1 LSVFV
6 DKNNNR
12 PRSSVKYAM
21 MYPDKFRYE
30 PSKKT
35 PWIILEPGIL
45 FIMGRSIPENPG
57 EFYRPVHDWVSKYCH
72 SYEEKTQILF
82 GFEYI
87 NTSSTKWIYTILKEL
102 SEMKDLTNNARVT
115 WYYEQG
121 DEDMC
126 ELGFILRSLVDC
138 PFIII
143 EVNEMNNDFYESIRS
158 SSS

>member
-1 LSVFV
+1 
-6 DKNNNR
+6 
-12 PRSSVKYAM
+12 
-21 MYPDKFRYE
+21 MYPEKFTYE
-30 PSKKT
+30 LSKRT
-35 PWIILEPGIL
+35 PWIILEPGKI

-57 EFYRPVHDWVSKYCH
+57 DFYRPVQEWISEYVKEYDKKSII
-72 SYEEKTQILF
+72 EL

-102 SEMKDLTNNARVT
+102 SAIKEISRNARVN

-138 PFIII
+138 PFIVI
-143 EVNEMNNDFYESIRS
+143 EIDDMNKDKYEEIFLAQT
-158 SSS
+158 

>member
-1 LSVFV
+1 M
-6 DKNNNR
+6 
-12 PRSSVKYAM
+12 KYPEK
-21 MYPDKFRYE
+21 YTSE
-30 PSKKT
+30 PTKRT
-35 PWIILEPGIL
+35 PWIIMEPGRI

-57 EFYRPVHDWVSKYCH
+57 DFFRPIHEWISLYINKNTSK
-72 SYEEKTQILF
+72 SQIDL

-102 SEMKDLTNNARVT
+102 SEMKEISNNARVV

-138 PFIII
+138 PFIIV
-143 EVNEMNNDFYESIRS
+143 EVEEMNRDRYEKILSNPI
-158 SSS
+158 

>member
-1 LSVFV
+1 
-6 DKNNNR
+6 
-12 PRSSVKYAM
+12 
-21 MYPDKFRYE
+21 MYPEKFTYE
-30 PSKKT
+30 LSKRT
-35 PWIILEPGIL
+35 PWIIMKPGKI

-57 EFYRPVHDWVSKYCH
+57 EFYRPVKDWISEYVKNYDKKSTI
-72 SYEEKTQILF
+72 EL

-102 SEMKDLTNNARVT
+102 SAMKKIAQNAKVT

-138 PFIII
+138 PFIVI
-143 EVNEMNNDFYESIRS
+143 EIDDMNKTRYEEIFSGKV
-158 SSS
+158 